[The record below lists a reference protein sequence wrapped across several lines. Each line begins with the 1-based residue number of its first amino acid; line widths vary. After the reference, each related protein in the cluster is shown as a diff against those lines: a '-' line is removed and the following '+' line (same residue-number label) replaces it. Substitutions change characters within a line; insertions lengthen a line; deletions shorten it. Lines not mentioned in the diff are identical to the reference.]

1 MMKVRFNGIV
11 KMLGVAAALA
21 CASGASAQ
29 SAGQLTVKFG
39 LDQLTPKVESGNVSA
54 PALPNTKADVGKDI
68 QPVLI
73 FAYGITD
80 NSSAEMALGTPYKHT
95 IYGAG
100 SIEGTGE
107 LGTVE
112 ALPPTVFLQY
122 RFFAPSASF
131 RPFVGLGATYAYFMK
146 ERGSGRLTAIT
157 NPGAGVP
164 TTFSIDN
171 KFTYTVQAGMAMN
184 FNERWFADVTVNKSR
199 LRTDTHFST
208 GQTKHMKLDPVAVV
222 LAVGYKF

>member
-1 MMKVRFNGIV
+1 MKVRFNSVV

-21 CASGASAQ
+21 CASTASAQ
-29 SAGQLTVKFG
+29 SKGQLTAKFG
-39 LDQLTPKVESGNVSA
+39 LNQLTPKVESGDISA
-54 PALPNTKADVGKDI
+54 PALPGTKASVGRDI

-73 FAYGITD
+73 FAYGLTD
-80 NSSAEMALGTPYKHT
+80 NISTEVALGTPYKHK

-100 SIEGTGE
+100 AIEGTGQ

-112 ALPPTVFLQY
+112 ALPPTAFLQY
-122 RFFAPSASF
+122 RFFEPTATF

-146 ERGSGRLTAIT
+146 ERGSFKMTAVT
-157 NPGAGVP
+157 NPGSNVP

-171 KFTYTVQAGMAMN
+171 KFTYTVQAGMAVN
-184 FNERWFADVTVNKSR
+184 FNQRWFGDLTVNKTR
-199 LRTDTHFST
+199 LRTDVNFST
-208 GQTKHMKLDPVAVV
+208 GQRQHMKLDPVSVV